1 MKLTCSK
8 IFSGLLFSSTV
19 VIALVAQGEMAKA
32 DTTTKSQEGIII
44 RTTNMVGKKTIKVP
58 QRQSRREKPKPV
70 NQSNTYSRGD
80 ITKASG
86 VVAYAFK
93 FIGTPY
99 VYGADGPSSFD
110 CSGLTQYVYK
120 NFGVNLDHYTGSQF
134 RSGVAVS
141 KTQLLPG
148 DLVFFNT
155 VAPIGHVGIYIGGG
169 EFIHAPSSGK
179 TVTISSL
186 NDSYYAK
193 RYAGAR
199 RVLK

>member
-8 IFSGLLFSSTV
+8 VFSGLLFSSTV

-32 DTTTKSQEGIII
+32 DSTTKSQEGVVIK
-44 RTTNMVGKKTIKVP
+44 TTNMVGKKTIKVP
-58 QRQSRREKPKPV
+58 QRQIKKEKPKTV
-70 NQSNTYSRGD
+70 NQNVNYSRGD
-80 ITKASG
+80 FSKESG
-86 VVAYAFK
+86 VVAYALK

-99 VYGADGPSSFD
+99 VYGAQGPNAFD

-120 NFGVNLDHYTGSQF
+120 NFGVNLEHYTGSQF
-134 RSGVAVS
+134 RSGLAVPKS
-141 KTQLLPG
+141 ELMPG

-155 VAPIGHVGIYIGGG
+155 VSPVGHVGIYIGGG

-179 TVTISSL
+179 TVTISSI
-186 NDSYYAK
+186 NQSYYSS